1 MDNKPNFRSSTS
13 VQDLHNRITDAAS
26 NGFMSQAVSDI
37 LVHNLDDQTVQATVQ
52 AVAPDQL
59 DTEEAIL
66 LDFIIDGSSSLSRHR
81 DTVVDAMKAIVKDL
95 QGYKQ
100 SDAMLVS
107 AWEFNTQARLMFAH
121 TKIKDV
127 DKQLDAYN
135 PNGCTAEYD
144 AVEMGLTS
152 ARTYA
157 QDLIDNGYRVRII
170 CIVFTDGEDNSSR
183 TTPAKLKKLT
193 QALTQEEIA
202 VLALVGFTGA
212 DGFSPKKMA
221 DDIGFPNVLE
231 LDFSSHDSVH
241 DSIKKMTGMV
251 SASVIRAS
259 QTTVAASQNSF
270 FS

>member
-1 MDNKPNFRSSTS
+1 MSDKSNLRSSTS
-13 VQDLHNRITDAAS
+13 VKDLHDKITAAAS
-26 NGFMSQAVSDI
+26 QGLMSQVVSDI

-66 LDFIIDGSSSLSRHR
+66 LTFIVDGSSSMGLHR
-81 DTVVDAMKAIVKDL
+81 DVVVKAMKAIVKDL

-107 AWEFNTQARLMFAH
+107 AWEFNTQVRLLFAH
-121 TKIKDV
+121 TKIGDV
-127 DKQLDAYN
+127 DKQFDAYA
-135 PNGCTAEYD
+135 PNGYTAEYD
-144 AVEMGLTS
+144 AVEMALTS
-152 ARTYA
+152 SRTYA

-183 TTPAKLKKLT
+183 TTPAKVKKLT

-212 DGFSPKKMA
+212 DGFSPKAMA
-221 DDIGFPNVLE
+221 DAIGFPNVME
-231 LDFSSHDSVH
+231 LDFSGRDAVH
-241 DSIKKMTGMV
+241 ESIKKMTGMV

-259 QTTVAASQNSF
+259 QTTVAASQNTF